1 MKAQGTAAC
10 TPLWKHKLA
19 PLETRLILGEGIRQ
33 RTCISCKKID
43 DKQSMLRLY
52 RKNDGR
58 VAIDLKGNEPG
69 RGAYICSSKCLE
81 RALDKNLI
89 GRALRVK
96 FENEFEVGE
105 KEAIMRFFSCSRK
118 KICEE

>member
-1 MKAQGTAAC
+1 MGK
-10 TPLWKHKLA
+10 
-19 PLETRLILGEGIRQ
+19 GIRQ

-43 DKQSMLRLY
+43 DKQAMLRLY
-52 RKNDGR
+52 RKKDGC

-89 GRALRVK
+89 GRALRASFK
-96 FENEFEVGE
+96 NEFEVDE
-105 KEAIMRFFSCSRK
+105 KEAIDGFFSCSK
-118 KICEE
+118 KICKE